1 MRIRWF
7 ESNKS
12 GSYWVLAALWREPQ
26 KDRPN
31 ADVASFQPLPGLM
44 LHFSRGRA
52 TRRSHCGGKRGNPNS
67 FHEIDLDARQYY
79 NGFQISQ
86 RNGD

>member
-31 ADVASFQPLPGLM
+31 AEVASFQSLPGLM
-44 LHFSRGRA
+44 LHFRAGGRRA
-52 TRRSHCGGKRGNPNS
+52 VPTMGGKRGDPDCFSRNRA
-67 FHEIDLDARQYY
+67 DAREDYD
-79 NGFQISQ
+79 GVSVSQ
-86 RNGD
+86 KN

>member
-12 GSYWVLAALWREPQ
+12 GSNWVLAALWREPK

-31 ADVASFQPLPGLM
+31 AEVAYFQPLPGFM
-44 LHFSRGRA
+44 LHFCAGGRRA
-52 TRRSHCGGKRGNPNS
+52 VPTVGGEAG
-67 FHEIDLDARQYY
+67 
-79 NGFQISQ
+79 
-86 RNGD
+86 

>member
-7 ESNKS
+7 ESSKS
-12 GSYWVLAALWREPQ
+12 GSNWVLAALWREPK

-31 ADVASFQPLPGLM
+31 AEVAYFQPLPGFM

-52 TRRSHCGGKRGNPNS
+52 TRRSHGGGEAGLP
-67 FHEIDLDARQYY
+67 
-79 NGFQISQ
+79 
-86 RNGD
+86 